1 MAGPRDEL
9 GTLSGSRTGFF
20 IGGVAVGYAAGVSG
34 GEQVNFEEIEVLDLL
49 ETREF
54 VPVAYKCSL
63 SAQIF
68 RLIGKSL
75 KALSIFPAT
84 PGGDKDDLAILTSG
98 DLEATLV
105 DKVSGL
111 TYGKFIGVK
120 CSGHDFDV
128 SSRGVVSDNVSFVCI
143 RLKDEFEGN
152 P

>member
-1 MAGPRDEL
+1 MAGVRDEL
-9 GTLSGSRTGFF
+9 GTLSGSRTMFAING
-20 IGGVAVGYAAGVSG
+20 APVGYAAGVSG
-34 GEQVNFEEIEVLDLL
+34 GEQISYEEIEVLDLL

-54 VPVAYKCSL
+54 VPVAYKCTL
-63 SAQIF
+63 SAQVF

-84 PGGDKDDLAILTSG
+84 PGGDKDDLQILTSG

-105 DKVSGL
+105 DKVSNS

-128 SSRGVVSDNVSFVCI
+128 SARGIVSDNVSFVCI
-143 RLKDEFEGN
+143 RLKDEFEAS